1 MRTGYLTL
9 LTLAAT
15 VLPLPIVAE
24 TFYDEVQVI
33 DAEPIYEARQV
44 PVQGE
49 QCGYEQPTSP
59 PPVDSAVLGDARS
72 VDPGTNLL
80 GALHR
85 DVELRQ
91 PPAPV
96 YRCRTVTRM
105 ESQQTLAG
113 YRVRYEYQGQ
123 VYEQRMAAHPGD
135 RLKVAVQL
143 EAGTRRSRF
152 ARHR

>member
-1 MRTGYLTL
+1 MRTGCLIL
-9 LTLAAT
+9 ATLAAT
-15 VLPLPIVAE
+15 VLPMPVLAE
-24 TFYDEVQVI
+24 IYYDEVPVI

-59 PPVDSAVLGDARS
+59 PPVNPAALGDAR
-72 VDPGTNLL
+72 VADPGTNLL
-80 GALHR
+80 GALNR
-85 DVELRQ
+85 DVALRQ
-91 PPAPV
+91 PPAPE

-113 YRVRYEYQGQ
+113 YRVRYEYHGK

-135 RLKVAVQL
+135 RLKIAVQL
-143 EAGTRRSRF
+143 RPGTGYSRY